1 MARYK
6 SKPIEVDAWKFEG
19 GIFSAAYVLKQA
31 GLPEHYYQLNKIV
44 WNGRRQGCTEVTS
57 LGVSPGEWLVRHED
71 GSFAA
76 YNDVEFELVFAPAAE
91 EARAA

>member
-31 GLPEHYYQLNKIV
+31 GLPEHHYRLQVIGWTITDMVSGEFRDIV
-44 WNGRRQGCTEVTS
+44 VN
-57 LGVSPGEWLVRHED
+57 PGDWLVRHED
-71 GSFAA
+71 GSLAA
-76 YNDVEFELVFAPAAE
+76 YDDAQFEKAFAPAAE